1 MPPGTRA
8 FAALPTIDS
17 LRPIIPELCGFDGPI
32 PPDIP
37 SGETLTDLRDP
48 PATGG
53 KPPEVPELC
62 LATGWGESKLRKNL
76 KLAQAAGRL
85 DVTRVMKLTLAGVM
99 QPVPVYRVIPAK
111 KGKRG

>member
-1 MPPGTRA
+1 MMT
-8 FAALPTIDS
+8 LSVSEI
-17 LRPIIPELCGFDGPI
+17 LRELEQAGLNTDAPEGF
-32 PPDIP
+32 
-37 SGETLTDLRDP
+37 LT
-48 PATGG
+48 
-53 KPPEVPELC
+53 VPELC

-99 QPVPVYRVIPAK
+99 QPVPVYRVIPVK